1 MIKVM
6 FLCTGNAF
14 RSQMA
19 DGFAR
24 HYGSDVMEVHS
35 AGVMPIGVSPW
46 AVKAMAEEGIDIS
59 RQTSDPIDPELLARM
74 DLVVTLC
81 GNAAALCPATP
92 PGISRIH
99 WPVDDP
105 LHDGPEDVV
114 MASNRK
120 TREDVKARVMGLV
133 ERLRRGEEA

>member
-1 MIKVM
+1 MYKVM

-19 DGFAR
+19 EGFAR
-24 HYGSDVMEVHS
+24 RYGGDIIEVHS

-59 RQTSDPIDPELLARM
+59 GQTSDPIDPELLSRM

-81 GNAAALCPATP
+81 GDAAQFCPATP
-92 PGISRIH
+92 PGIKRIH
-99 WPVDDP
+99 WPVEDP
-105 LHDGPEDVV
+105 LHDGPEDLV

-133 ERLRRGEEA
+133 EELRRGEV